1 MTVIVTP
8 AALHRIRPSAARAY
22 TLPIVREL
30 PAQPAG
36 TGEPLTW

>member
-8 AALHRIRPSAARAY
+8 AARHRIHPSADRAY

-30 PAQPAG
+30 PAQRAG
-36 TGEPLTW
+36 TGEPFTW